1 VRIRVRLF
9 AVAREAAGRDAVDL
23 DLPEGATI
31 AALRRRLGTEVPRLS
46 GLAAQMMFAIDTR
59 YADDAAIIPRDA
71 DVACIPPVS
80 GG

>member
-1 VRIRVRLF
+1 MKIRVRLF
-9 AVAREAAGRDAVDL
+9 AVAREAAGQDSLEL

-31 AALRRRLGTEVPRLS
+31 AFVRSQLGRQIPQLS
-46 GLAAQMMFAIDTR
+46 GLVEQMMFAIDTK
-59 YADDAAIIPRDA
+59 YADDATPIPPHA

>member
-1 VRIRVRLF
+1 MRIRVRLF
-9 AVAREAAGRDAVDL
+9 AVARDAADRDSVEL

-31 AALRRRLGTEVPRLS
+31 ALLRSRLGSQIPELS
-46 GLAAQMMFAIDTR
+46 GLVGQMMFAIDTK
-59 YADDAAIIPRDA
+59 YADDAAPIPPDA

>member
-1 VRIRVRLF
+1 MKIRVRLF
-9 AVAREAAGRDAVDL
+9 AVAREAAGRDWLEL

-31 AALRRRLGTEVPRLS
+31 ALLRSQLGLRVPRLS
-46 GLAAQMMFAIDTR
+46 GQVGQMMFAIDTK
-59 YADDAAIIPRDA
+59 YADDATPIPRDA